1 MTEPT
6 PAPPTPTV
14 SPSLRTRLYVLGT
27 LLGLGVAPP
36 LVVAAAQY
44 PHPALVVA
52 AAAVPALSGACNAL
66 AFGYRPTLPGSSS

>member
-1 MTEPT
+1 MTD
-6 PAPPTPTV
+6 APPTPTV
-14 SPSLRTRLYVLGT
+14 APTTRTRLYVTGT

-36 LVVAAAQY
+36 LVVAATQY
-44 PHPALVVA
+44 PHPLLVIA